1 MSLAVAAARL
11 GAYFLGQHVN
21 PRNSEDGVE
30 YFNADMSM
38 LFARIGLLGSEE
50 TSSQKTSS
58 QKTSSQNLE
67 LVMTTQLIPRF
78 IEGFASSQTGLMKDD
93 EGQVRTV

>member
-58 QKTSSQNLE
+58 QNLE